1 MKTAIKSKSAKDKT
15 STITDIEEE
24 FRCYPC
30 YQTLNGRPAELHE
43 RNETCMRLAS
53 FYCHCNLPKEEAL
66 DRLLK
71 WNDNNINPLDE
82 NEVNDVLDSAFN
94 KQYFY
99 CCNDR
104 ILKRYCQR
112 GICPAIREFYEDED
126 TETAH
131 KSFHRLSDGTLAE
144 MLYDPAR
151 KPSTFFAVYQDGK
164 IECKDDLLDDW
175 KVIRPF
181 PETQLLQSKTVL
193 LPRTPAEYENEAS
206 LIREVQGF
214 IHDYLTVPP
223 LYEAI
228 ATYYVLFSWLYDRF
242 TVLPYLR
249 ALGDYNSGKSRF
261 LQVIGAA
268 AYKPIFAA
276 GAATPSPIFRL
287 LEMFAGTL
295 ILDEADL
302 RFSDESSELIKILNC
317 GYQEGF
323 PVLRTSQESFDVQA
337 FRVFGA
343 KIIAT
348 RREFQDKATESRCI
362 TCEMGMPPEKHIPL
376 VLTDEFWQR
385 AEQLRNKLLVF
396 RLRKYNTTSYNP
408 ALIVPGM
415 ETRLNQVIT
424 PLLSIIDDENAR
436 KDISNFMLDFN
447 KKIVTDR
454 SMTLEYQI
462 LEFLELRKDDPEI
475 SVSEIADA
483 VNNSGWDVEITPKKV
498 GNIVRKKLQLATVK
512 KRAGY
517 IIIYDEVKMAQLRV
531 KYGLKEATSD
541 DENVAHLP
549 LDTTHIPAS
558 GCISPW

>member
-1 MKTAIKSKSAKDKT
+1 
-15 STITDIEEE
+15 
-24 FRCYPC
+24 
-30 YQTLNGRPAELHE
+30 
-43 RNETCMRLAS
+43 
-53 FYCHCNLPKEEAL
+53 
-66 DRLLK
+66 
-71 WNDNNINPLDE
+71 
-82 NEVNDVLDSAFN
+82 
-94 KQYFY
+94 
-99 CCNDR
+99 
-104 ILKRYCQR
+104 
-112 GICPAIREFYEDED
+112 
-126 TETAH
+126 
-131 KSFHRLSDGTLAE
+131 
-144 MLYDPAR
+144 
-151 KPSTFFAVYQDGK
+151 
-164 IECKDDLLDDW
+164 
-175 KVIRPF
+175 
-181 PETQLLQSKTVL
+181 
-193 LPRTPAEYENEAS
+193 
-206 LIREVQGF
+206 
-214 IHDYLTVPP
+214 
-223 LYEAI
+223 
-228 ATYYVLFSWLYDRF
+228 
-242 TVLPYLR
+242 
-249 ALGDYNSGKSRF
+249 
-261 LQVIGAA
+261 
-268 AYKPIFAA
+268 
-276 GAATPSPIFRL
+276 
-287 LEMFAGTL
+287 
-295 ILDEADL
+295 
-302 RFSDESSELIKILNC
+302 
-317 GYQEGF
+317 
-323 PVLRTSQESFDVQA
+323 
-337 FRVFGA
+337 
-343 KIIAT
+343 
-348 RREFQDKATESRCI
+348 
-362 TCEMGMPPEKHIPL
+362 MGMPPEKHIPL